1 MLKRLDGMV
10 IAAQNKMRRKAE
22 DFLAKKND
30 GLSGIIIAVGL
41 ILIAVILIIFFKTAT
56 QRTIEGSVKA
66 ANDRINA
73 IANEL
78 SK

>member
-30 GLSGIIIAVGL
+30 GLAGIIIAVGL
-41 ILIAVILIIFFKTAT
+41 ILIAVILIFYFKTKT
-56 QRTIEGSVKA
+56 QPTIEGSVDA
-66 ANDRINA
+66 ANNKINA
-73 IANEL
+73 ITNEL
-78 SK
+78 SQ